1 MTDTWPDD
9 LDLALWR
16 QTYRGLQ
23 GPGSPDCPPDDRLIA
38 VVLHEPPRAER
49 EQLADHIVRCRRC
62 TDLYQFLLRVHH
74 VLTKSRPNPVPRE

>member
-38 VVLHEPPRAER
+38 LVLHEPPRAER

-74 VLTKSRPNPVPRE
+74 DLTEMRPAPPPPE